1 MIEEKDIPLIFRLSN
16 EEDINK
22 LAIWNNIIVKRIKIL
37 QISQTI
43 PKAHVTEKKDEQQL
57 NREINQV

>member
-1 MIEEKDIPLIFRLSN
+1 MEIEEKDIPLIFRLSN

-37 QISQTI
+37 QISQNI
-43 PKAHVTEKKDEQQL
+43 PKAPVTEKKDEEV
-57 NREINQV
+57 NTPGS